1 MTLTTS
7 ENSLSSQNIIP
18 VILKNLPRESGLT
31 KIEYE
36 GPSIALYTNSPSYL
50 LENSKIISTMV
61 SNIRKRIVIRTDESI
76 RKSKK
81 ECHRIIKK
89 YLPSN
94 VKLFDVLFDE
104 SLGEAVIYV
113 DNLSLLS
120 NSNNVSYFSD
130 LTEKTGWRIKIR
142 KTILGD
148 LDIVRYIN
156 TVIENSYDYRIKF
169 FKEIGEK
176 IFRPRLSD
184 ITEASMFTLG
194 GSAEIGRSSVLI
206 VTNESKILLDCGINI
221 NDFHQLN
228 HFPRLDVTGFN
239 IDDLDAVVLSHAHL
253 DHTGFLPYLFKY
265 GYLGPI
271 YCSEA
276 TLPLMISLFKMYN
289 KNYYQQ
295 DIHNVIKHTIPLST
309 GIVTDISPDIK
320 LVLSN
325 SGHILGSN
333 SIHLHLGNGDHN
345 LVYTGDLK
353 FGKSNLL
360 DTAYWNFP
368 RVETLLIEGTHGMK
382 EPQIRR
388 EESDIKLVESLNETL
403 SDKAIVLV
411 PVSVLGISQ
420 EILYTIK
427 KYQESGQLK
436 KSDIFVDPSI
446 IQISSIYEMFPE
458 YLSRE
463 LKGIMEEQNIKLF
476 DSNNIKSIS
485 QKFRATKSG
494 IILLPTSKLLDY
506 THVLKR
512 ICKEEKNK
520 ILFLSNQTIDSLE
533 NNFKSNT
540 FITND
545 EVINIKCK
553 VESIFGFSNHSN
565 YNQLLAY
572 ISRLK
577 PKLKRVVINHGER
590 HKVQNLA
597 TSVNRVLNIP
607 SQYLLVPESI
617 KLL

>member
-1 MTLTTS
+1 MWY
-7 ENSLSSQNIIP
+7 
-18 VILKNLPRESGLT
+18 KH
-31 KIEYE
+31 
-36 GPSIALYTNSPSYL
+36 
-50 LENSKIISTMV
+50 
-61 SNIRKRIVIRTDESI
+61 KR
-76 RKSKK
+76 
-81 ECHRIIKK
+81 
-89 YLPSN
+89 
-94 VKLFDVLFDE
+94 
-104 SLGEAVIYV
+104 
-113 DNLSLLS
+113 
-120 NSNNVSYFSD
+120 
-130 LTEKTGWRIKIR
+130 
-142 KTILGD
+142 
-148 LDIVRYIN
+148 
-156 TVIENSYDYRIKF
+156 
-169 FKEIGEK
+169 
-176 IFRPRLSD
+176 
-184 ITEASMFTLG
+184 
-194 GSAEIGRSSVLI
+194 
-206 VTNESKILLDCGINI
+206 
-221 NDFHQLN
+221 FHQLN

-388 EESDIKLVESLNETL
+388 EDSDIKLVESLNETL

-436 KSDIFVDPSI
+436 KI
-446 IQISSIYEMFPE
+446 
-458 YLSRE
+458 
-463 LKGIMEEQNIKLF
+463 
-476 DSNNIKSIS
+476 
-485 QKFRATKSG
+485 
-494 IILLPTSKLLDY
+494 
-506 THVLKR
+506 
-512 ICKEEKNK
+512 
-520 ILFLSNQTIDSLE
+520 
-533 NNFKSNT
+533 
-540 FITND
+540 
-545 EVINIKCK
+545 
-553 VESIFGFSNHSN
+553 
-565 YNQLLAY
+565 
-572 ISRLK
+572 
-577 PKLKRVVINHGER
+577 
-590 HKVQNLA
+590 
-597 TSVNRVLNIP
+597 
-607 SQYLLVPESI
+607 
-617 KLL
+617 